1 MDESKIEEILSK
13 YEELRVQ
20 KFIDLTTDFGFKR
33 IFRNAEFMIDF
44 LNDLFKAYRKNIKV
58 KSVKYLNNESTGE
71 VKEDQHVVFDM
82 KCE

>member
-1 MDESKIEEILSK
+1 MNESKIEEILSK

-44 LNDLFKAYRKNIKV
+44 LNDLFKAYRKNNFLYGIAV
-58 KSVKYLNNESTGE
+58 CTITPTSANFPTCRIFG
-71 VKEDQHVVFDM
+71 
-82 KCE
+82 